1 MTLAGAAHA
10 DPEPCQLVWYAAAPP
25 WLSLL
30 ASLQNAC
37 SRLADAVNG
46 SKHDRYI
53 ALAMEREPTT
63 HSSLNMLRW
72 AVLAD
77 SEPMPTR
84 LVRDYLACNRYG
96 AMQPHPQHG

>member
-1 MTLAGAAHA
+1 MLTLSHA
-10 DPEPCQLVWYAAAPP
+10 NSSGTRLHRHGFV
-25 WLSLL
+25 SLL
-30 ASLQNAC
+30 VSLQNAC

-46 SKHDRYI
+46 SEHDRYI

-84 LVRDYLACNRYG
+84 LVRDYLACNR
-96 AMQPHPQHG
+96 